1 MSSIGFKPRRW
12 RVVLYKRELR
22 PDGRIVDVEVGVF
35 ENAEPLVP
43 DGDLRDKHGRIV
55 FKTGEDKEVIAGGVA
70 YLAREI

>member
-12 RVVLYKRELR
+12 RVVFYKR
-22 PDGRIVDVEVGVF
+22 VF

-55 FKTGEDKEVIAGGVA
+55 FKTVEGEEVIAGDVA
-70 YLAREI
+70 YLAREV